1 MEKKSRVSAE
11 MQPKIFDIA
20 HAAAIIVEQE
30 TGIQYSA
37 ICSQS
42 AQAKLHK
49 ARLLFVGILYSYGV
63 PSGKIAQ
70 ITYKK
75 KDVIER
81 LVAEFDENLKKSAD
95 YRQLMTKADKLL
107 TTK

>member
-1 MEKKSRVSAE
+1 

-30 TGIQYSA
+30 TGIQYAA

-42 AQAKLHK
+42 TQVKLHK
-49 ARLLFVGILYSYGV
+49 ARLIFVGILYSYGL

-70 ITYKK
+70 ITHKK

-81 LVAEFDENLKKSAD
+81 LAAEFDNNLKKSD
-95 YRQLMTKADKLL
+95 NYRQLVTKVDKLL